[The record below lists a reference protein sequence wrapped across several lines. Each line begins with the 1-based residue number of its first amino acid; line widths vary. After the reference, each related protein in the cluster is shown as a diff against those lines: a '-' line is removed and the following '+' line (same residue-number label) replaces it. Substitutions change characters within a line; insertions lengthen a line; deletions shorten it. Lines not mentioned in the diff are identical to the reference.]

1 MKKIM
6 VKRVLTLAL
15 SAACIMSI
23 SGCGHKKASKGA
35 DNVRKERK
43 EVTWNH
49 GELSEK
55 HKKQSREVKDLFVQK
70 IDNMTENIIKGMDVS
85 SLLSEEAAGVVY
97 HDENGKEAD
106 MLKVISDA
114 GFNWARVRV
123 WNDPKDIDGNY
134 YGGGNNDI
142 DACVEIGKRATAN
155 NLRLLVDFHYSD
167 FWADPEKQYVPKAWQ
182 GMDIDKKAEAMYE
195 YTKESLKKLKDAGV
209 DVGMVQI
216 GNETNSYF
224 CGEATW
230 ENITKLMNSA
240 SKAIREVMPDALI
253 AVHFTDPERVS
264 AYQNYLMVLDTYD
277 VDYDVFASSYYPY
290 WHGTMENL
298 TKILQVAADEYGKL
312 VMVAETSYAYD
323 PNDMD
328 GWTNTIGT
336 GATVIQNYSY
346 TVSGQAREMRDVM
359 DAVVKVG
366 DKGIG
371 VFYWEGG
378 WIAVPED
385 GNGKRKEKWEKY
397 GCGWA
402 SQAAGAYDEDAAKW
416 FGGSS
421 QDNQTLFDSDGNPLP
436 SLYTWDLCYTGA
448 LTDVKMDMVENAEV
462 TVKLGDDIRL
472 PDTVVGKYNDGS
484 TKNISVEWETV
495 NDEAMQSNGP
505 AKYLVW
511 GEALGGERV
520 RCIVNMIEPN
530 YVENFSFEEADDTV
544 NWKIDDRSA
553 DDDEHE
559 VYMMDKVTD
568 ASLGTHAMHWYSKNK
583 VDLDI
588 TQEIEGLE
596 PGKYKMKATFQGG
609 DSANQDIYIYCV
621 TIGKTYK
628 QNTEVTEYRSFSSPE
643 IDEIVVGDDGKVTVG
658 IHVKADAQGVKGPWG
673 TVDEVLLNKV
683 SD

>member
-1 MKKIM
+1 MRKK
-6 VKRVLTLAL
+6 VLGKSIIAL
-15 SAACIMSI
+15 LSMTMMFSLT
-23 SGCGHKKASKGA
+23 SCGHKKASKGA
-35 DNVRKERK
+35 DSVRKQQK
-43 EVTWNH
+43 EIKWDQ
-49 GELSEK
+49 GELSER
-55 HKKQSREVKDLFVQK
+55 HKKQSRTVTDLFVK
-70 IDNMTENIIKGMDVS
+70 KVDNMTENVIKGMDVS
-85 SLLSEEAAGVVY
+85 SLLVEEAAGVVY

-106 MLKVISDA
+106 MLKIIADA
-114 GFNWARVRV
+114 GFNWARIRV
-123 WNDPKDIDGNY
+123 WNDPKDKDGNY

-155 NLRLLVDFHYSD
+155 NLKVLVDFHYSD
-167 FWADPEKQYVPKAWQ
+167 FWADPEKQYVPKEWE
-182 GMDIDKKAEAMYE
+182 GMDIEKKSEALYN
-195 YTKESLKKLKDAGV
+195 YTKESLQKLKDAGV
-209 DVGMVQI
+209 NVGMVQI

-230 ENITKLMNSA
+230 VNITTLMNSA

-264 AYQNYLMVLDTYD
+264 AYQNYLVVLDNYD

-323 PNDMD
+323 PKDMD

-336 GATVIQNYSY
+336 GAAVIQNYSY
-346 TVSGQAREMRDVM
+346 SVSGQAREMRDVM

-378 WIAVPED
+378 WIAVPDDE
-385 GNGKRKEKWEKY
+385 NGKRSEKWDKY

-402 SQAAGAYDEDAAKW
+402 SKYAGDYDADAAQW
-416 FGGSS
+416 YGGCS
-421 QDNQTLFDSDGNPLP
+421 QDNQALFDSDGNPLP

-448 LTDVKMDMVENAEV
+448 LTDVKMDMIENAEI
-462 TVKLGDDIRL
+462 TVKLGDKIKL
-472 PDTVVGKYNDGS
+472 PSTVKAKYNDDS
-484 TKNISVEWETV
+484 TQEVGVKWEEP
-495 NDEAMQSNGP
+495 NEDAMQSNGP
-505 AKYLVW
+505 AKYLIW
-511 GEALGGERV
+511 GEALGERI
-520 RCIVNMIEPN
+520 RCMVNMIEPN
-530 YVENFSFEEADDTV
+530 FVENFSFEDAEDTV

-568 ASLGTHAMHWYSKNK
+568 ASLGTHAMHWYSKNR

-628 QNTEVTEYRSFSSPE
+628 QNTEVTEYRSFSSPT
-643 IDEIVVGDDGKVTVG
+643 IDEIEVGDDGKVTVG
-658 IHVKADAQGVKGPWG
+658 IHIKADAEGVKGPWG

-683 SD
+683 EE

>member
-1 MKKIM
+1 MRKDIAKKTLI
-6 VKRVLTLAL
+6 LTLSL
-15 SAACIMSI
+15 SVMLGLTA
-23 SGCGHKKASKGA
+23 CGHKKASKGA
-35 DNVRKERK
+35 ASARRERK
-43 EVTWNH
+43 EVTWDK

-55 HKKQSREVKDLFVQK
+55 HKQENKEVTELFVQK
-70 IDNMTENIIKGMDVS
+70 IDNMSENIIKGMDVS
-85 SLLSEEAAGVVY
+85 SLLVEEAAGVVY
-97 HDENGKEAD
+97 HDKDGKEAD

-123 WNDPKDIDGNY
+123 WKDPKDKDGNY

-142 DACVEIGKRATAN
+142 DACVEIGKRATKN
-155 NLRLLVDFHYSD
+155 HLKLLVDFHYSD
-167 FWADPEKQYVPKAWQ
+167 FWADPEKQYVPKDWE
-182 GMDIDKKAEAMYE
+182 GLDIQKKADQMYN
-195 YTKESLKKLKDAGV
+195 YTKASLMKLKDAGV

-230 ENITKLMNSA
+230 ENIAKLMNSA
-240 SKAIREVMPDALI
+240 SKAIREIMPDALI
-253 AVHFTDPERVS
+253 AVHFTDPERVA
-264 AYQNYLMVLDTYD
+264 AYQNYLVVLDNYD

-290 WHGTMENL
+290 WHGTLENL
-298 TKILQVAADEYGKL
+298 TSILQVAADEYGKL
-312 VMVAETSYAYD
+312 VMVAENSYAYD

-336 GATVIQNYSY
+336 GATVIQDYSY
-346 TVSGQAREMRDVM
+346 TVNGQAREMRDVM

-385 GNGKRKEKWEKY
+385 ENGKRKEKWDKY

-402 SQAAGAYDEDAAKW
+402 SKYAGDYDADAGQW
-416 FGGSS
+416 FGGCS
-421 QDNQTLFDSDGNPLP
+421 QENQALFDSDGNPLP
-436 SLYTWDLCYTGA
+436 SLYTWDLCYTGS
-448 LTDVKMDMVENAEV
+448 LSEVKLDMVENAEV
-462 TVKLGDDIRL
+462 TIKLGDEIEL
-472 PDTVVGKYNDGS
+472 PGSVQAKYNDGS
-484 TKNISVEWETV
+484 TKSVRAKWEKP
-495 NDEAMQSNGP
+495 NKEAMQSNGP

-511 GEALGGERV
+511 GEAAGERV
-520 RCIVNMIEPN
+520 RCMVNMVEPN
-530 YVENFSFEEADDTV
+530 FVQNYSFEEADDTV

-596 PGKYKMKATFQGG
+596 PGKYKMRATFQGG
-609 DSANQDIYIYCV
+609 DSTNQDIYIYCV

-628 QNTEVTEYRSFSSPE
+628 QNTEVTEYRSFSTPE
-643 IDEIVVGDDGKVTVG
+643 LNEIEVGEDGKVTVG
-658 IHVKADAQGVKGPWG
+658 IHVKADADGVKGPWG
-673 TVDEVLLNKV
+673 TVDEVLFNKV
-683 SD
+683 EE